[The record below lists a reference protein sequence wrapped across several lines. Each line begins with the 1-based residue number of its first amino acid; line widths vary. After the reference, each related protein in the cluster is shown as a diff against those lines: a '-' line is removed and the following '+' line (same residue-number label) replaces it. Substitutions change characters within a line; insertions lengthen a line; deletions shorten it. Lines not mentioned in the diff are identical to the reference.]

1 MPRRNAHLVI
11 AACCGAGAAYL
22 IAKEAG
28 SSDAF
33 PEILGGAMGAMATA
47 MLPDALDPATS
58 PLHRASGHGLAVVG
72 LVSMAVSPCRRFAAE
87 CRESAETFRGL
98 AAGSGIQPG
107 EHANLQFSEL
117 ASRFAA
123 GFAVGLPVGFL
134 SHLGADAF
142 TPSGLRII

>member
-33 PEILGGAMGAMATA
+33 PEILGGALGAMATA

-58 PLHRASGHGLAVVG
+58 PSHRAGGHSLAVAG
-72 LVSMAVSPCRRFAAE
+72 LVSMAVPPCRRFADD
-87 CRESAETFRGL
+87 CRGSAETSRRL
-98 AAGSGIQPG
+98 AAQPGIQPG
-107 EHANLQFSEL
+107 DRANHQINEL
-117 ASRFAA
+117 TSRFVA
-123 GFAVGLPVGFL
+123 GFAVGLPVGIL
-134 SHLGADAF
+134 SHLGADAL
-142 TPSGLRII
+142 TPRSLPIV